1 VRYAAFLRGV
11 MPTNAKMPDLVRAFS
26 SAGFDRVATVLASGN
41 VVFAAAPAPEAD
53 LAGAAER
60 AMERRLGR
68 SFPTIVRSIAEVD
81 ALLATDPYA
90 PFDVAPAAKRIV
102 TLLRETPKAKPRLPI
117 EQDGARILRLDG
129 RTAFSVYLP
138 TPRGPVFMTLLEKT
152 FGREITTRTWD
163 TLRKVSAA
171 AARG

>member
-41 VVFAAAPAPEAD
+41 VVFAADRAPEAD
-53 LAGAAER
+53 LARAAER
-60 AMERRLGR
+60 AMDERLGR
-68 SFPTIVRSIAEVD
+68 SFPTIVRSIAEID

-90 PFDVAPAAKRIV
+90 PFDVAPPAKRIV
-102 TLLRETPKAKPRLPI
+102 TFLRSTPKVRARLPL
-117 EQDGARILRLDG
+117 ERDGARILRLDG
-129 RTAFSVYLP
+129 RTAFSAYLP
-138 TPRGPVFMTLLEKT
+138 TPKGPVFMVLLEKT
-152 FGREITTRTWD
+152 FGRDITTRTWD